1 MLHYTPMVDA
11 GTSLFTVGVFQ
22 DVSWATKGIEALKR
36 AGFPPDAMTILAK
49 DNPDAAALVQKIFD
63 QRGERFEIAGVGP
76 VVAWGPLVDALQGSA
91 RDLGKIGLAATMRRV
106 GFQPHDGRIYETL
119 TARGGVMVA
128 IRTEP
133 RAADA
138 LAILHS
144 FGGGNAAIGAWGGR
158 V

>member
-1 MLHYTPMVDA
+1 MVDIET
-11 GTSLFTVGVFQ
+11 GLFTVGVFQ
-22 DVSWATKGIEALKR
+22 DVAWATKGIDALKR
-36 AGFPPDAMTILAK
+36 GGFQADAISILAK
-49 DNPDAAALVQKIFD
+49 ESPDAAALVQKIFNTP
-63 QRGERFEIAGVGP
+63 GERFDISGVGT
-76 VVAWGPLVDALQGSA
+76 VVARGSLVDALQGSA
-91 RDLGKIGLAATMRRV
+91 RDLGKLGIAATMRRV

-119 TARGGVMVA
+119 TARGGVLVA

-144 FGGGNAAIGAWGGR
+144 FGGGNAAIGAWSGR

>member
-1 MLHYTPMVDA
+1 
-11 GTSLFTVGVFQ
+11 
-22 DVSWATKGIEALKR
+22 
-36 AGFPPDAMTILAK
+36 MTILAK
-49 DNPDAAALVQKIFD
+49 DSPEVAALVQNIFGAP
-63 QRGERFEIAGVGP
+63 GERFDITGVGT
-76 VVAWGPLVDALQGSA
+76 VVARGSLVDALHGSA
-91 RDLGKIGLAATMRRV
+91 RDFGKLGIAATMRRV

-144 FGGGNAAIGAWGGR
+144 YGGGNAAIGAWGGR

>member
-1 MLHYTPMVDA
+1 MSMVEA
-11 GTSLFTVGVFQ
+11 ATSLFTVGVFQ
-22 DVSWATKGIEALKR
+22 DVSWAAKGIDALKH
-36 AGFPPDAMTILAK
+36 AGFPSDTMTILAK
-49 DNPDAAALVQKIFD
+49 DGPDAAALVLKVFGAA
-63 QRGERFEIAGVGP
+63 GERFEIAGVGG
-76 VVAWGPLVDALQGSA
+76 VIAHGTLVDALQGGA
-91 RDLGKIGLAATMRRV
+91 RDLGKLGLAATMRRV

-119 TARGGVMVA
+119 TARGGVLVA